1 MTGLTSHSESRPPLR
16 VDRDG
21 AVVTLTLDRP
31 QVHNALSIELREAL
45 AAALHETA
53 ADAEA
58 RCTVLTGAG
67 PSFCAGMDTTQFGG
81 DRAHRERLL
90 AANDAFFDA
99 LLSHPLPLVAAVNG
113 AALGGGLATACLCD
127 VRIAAASATFGFP
140 EAARGIPPSLGAAL
154 AALPR
159 APAMELVLTGTVVD
173 AARALELGL
182 VSAVVADDT
191 LADEVAARAAAIA
204 AVPPRATRTTIG
216 WVRSGDDAWRAQLDR
231 ERELLR
237 EVLLGD

>member
-1 MTGLTSHSESRPPLR
+1 MSAAESPPPLR
-16 VDRDG
+16 VDHSDG
-21 AVVTLTLDRP
+21 VCTLTLDRP
-31 QVHNALSIELREAL
+31 HVHNALSIELREAL
-45 AAALHETA
+45 AAALGDAA
-53 ADAEA
+53 ADERV

-67 PSFCAGMDTTQFGG
+67 ASFCAGMDTSQFGG

-99 LLSHPLPLVAAVNG
+99 LLAHPLPLLAAVNG

-127 VRIAAASATFGFP
+127 VRIAAASARFGFP

-159 APAMELVLTGTVVD
+159 AAAMELVLTGAVIDTG
-173 AARALELGL
+173 RALELGL
-182 VSAVVADDT
+182 VSAVVADDR

-204 AVPPRATRTTIG
+204 AVPERATRTTIG
-216 WVRSGDDAWRAQLDR
+216 WARAGDDGWRAQLDR

-237 EVLLGD
+237 RVVLGT